1 MVHET
6 EEPKGFE
13 KRGFTLDEARE
24 YLGGLS
30 RPTLYRM
37 IRDGLL
43 KTYHLGTRVFVV
55 RESMDALV
63 DEQIEEDANR

>member
-6 EEPKGFE
+6 EEAKGFE
-13 KRGFTLDEARE
+13 KRGLTLDEARE

-30 RPTLYRM
+30 RPTMYRM

-43 KTYHLGTRVFVV
+43 KTYHLGSRVFVL
-55 RESMDALV
+55 RESLDALV